1 MRYSLSHQKLQL
13 VLSAQGLSSS
23 SAAAIDKLF
32 GGADGYYWYGTLRDM
47 CPAGKTLVWEDQYAM
62 VKAIQ
67 AHENA
72 TAEEDEMPPQVPT
85 AAHIAAISK
94 LLGNPL

>member
-1 MRYSLSHQKLQL
+1 
-13 VLSAQGLSSS
+13 
-23 SAAAIDKLF
+23 
-32 GGADGYYWYGTLRDM
+32 
-47 CPAGKTLVWEDQYAM
+47 M

-67 AHENA
+67 AHENT

>member
-1 MRYSLSHQKLQL
+1 
-13 VLSAQGLSSS
+13 
-23 SAAAIDKLF
+23 
-32 GGADGYYWYGTLRDM
+32 M
-47 CPAGKTLVWEDQYAM
+47 CPTGKTLEWEDQYAM

-67 AHENA
+67 AHENT